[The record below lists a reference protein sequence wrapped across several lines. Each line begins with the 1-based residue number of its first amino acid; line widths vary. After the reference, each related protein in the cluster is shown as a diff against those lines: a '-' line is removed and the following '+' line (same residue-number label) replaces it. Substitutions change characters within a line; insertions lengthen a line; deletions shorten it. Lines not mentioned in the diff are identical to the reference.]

1 MHELSIALAVVAQ
14 VEEAARAHGAR
25 RVGSLRVRIGE
36 LSGVVPDALAF
47 SFDLASDGTLLE
59 GAELITETV
68 PARARCPV
76 CERETAVGV
85 PPALWCPACGQPLT
99 ELLTGRELDIGDVVF
114 HDLDDTGSLG
124 DSGSLDDAGGT
135 GDLGDTGGYDDTS
148 GFGDETTAGAGP
160 DPEVPTGPPGTG
172 ASHAAGPQPDD
183 GTPEEAAH
191 VPHR

>member
-14 VEEAARAHGAR
+14 VEDAARAHGAR

-47 SFDLASDGTLLE
+47 SFDLAADGTLLE

-85 PPALWCPACGQPLT
+85 PPALWCPACGEPLT

-114 HDLDDTGSLG
+114 HDLDDTG
-124 DSGSLDDAGGT
+124 
-135 GDLGDTGGYDDTS
+135 DLGDTGAD
-148 GFGDETTAGAGP
+148 A
-160 DPEVPTGPPGTG
+160 PTGAPATG
-172 ASHAAGPQPDD
+172 ASRAGAEPDD